1 MRDRETERERQGGYY
16 LDHVMLRNTLGNTNY
31 QADISASSLDD
42 GSSSAGW
49 RNIDDRSI
57 SASGGNGL
65 LRYHQMHTDT
75 VVNIS
80 SSKKH
85 SLPLDTANTTIAAK
99 YTTDTTQY
107 YYFYRRHL
115 HLHLHLHLQ
124 YAPFY
129 LRRLQR
135 RINARTC
142 VDVPKTYL
150 LNSVED
156 RQFEVSLTTLSR

>member
-115 HLHLHLHLQ
+115 HLHLQ

-129 LRRLQR
+129 YDDY
-135 RINARTC
+135 NGESMHARASMCQKPT
-142 VDVPKTYL
+142 
-150 LNSVED
+150 S
-156 RQFEVSLTTLSR
+156 